1 MASNMEEMVFNIF
14 NGISYGMI
22 LFLIASG
29 LSLILGVM
37 GILNLA
43 HGSFYLLGAYI
54 GLTIV
59 PHVGNF
65 WLAMILA
72 GLVVGVVGIVIERG
86 LLSRLHGQFNE
97 QALLTL
103 GIVYI
108 ASNLFLW
115 IWGPYMK
122 MGTAPSWLAVSITT
136 GALSFPVYRFALMFI
151 GLVIFAGLWWFQE
164 KTRVGAI
171 VRAGMDDKEMTTG
184 LGINYALICS
194 AIFFLGAFVGGI
206 CGFAAAP
213 WLGAGHL
220 MAFPILLLALIAVVI
235 GGLGTVQG
243 TLLGAIVVG
252 LIDSFSKAL
261 IPQFVLFA
269 PYIAFIIILMAKP
282 TGLLGRKQ

>member
-1 MASNMEEMVFNIF
+1 MSVNIL
-14 NGISYGMI
+14 NGVSYGMI

-29 LSLILGVM
+29 LSLVLGAM

-43 HGSFYLLGAYI
+43 HGSFYLFGAYI

-72 GLVVGVVGIVIERG
+72 GLVVGVAGIVIERVF
-86 LLSRLHGQFNE
+86 LSRLHGQFNE

-115 IWGPYMK
+115 IWGPFMK
-122 MGTAPSWLAVSITT
+122 MGTAPSWLAGSIPI
-136 GALSFPVYRFALMFI
+136 GAHSFPLYRFALIFI
-151 GLVIFAGLWWFQE
+151 GLVVFGGLWWFQE
-164 KTRVGAI
+164 KTRAGAI

-194 AIFFLGAFVGGI
+194 AIFFLGTFVGGI
-206 CGFAAAP
+206 CGFAATP
-213 WLGAGHL
+213 WLGAEHR

-252 LIDSFSKAL
+252 LIDSFSKAF
-261 IPQFVLFA
+261 IPQFALFA
-269 PYIAFIIILMAKP
+269 PYIAFIIILMVKP
-282 TGLLGRKQ
+282 TGLLGGRQ

>member
-1 MASNMEEMVFNIF
+1 MV
-14 NGISYGMI
+14 

-43 HGSFYLLGAYI
+43 HGSLYLLGAYI
-54 GLTIV
+54 GLTII

-65 WLAMILA
+65 WLAAILA
-72 GLVVGVVGIVIERG
+72 GLVVGVVGVVIERG
-86 LLSRLHGQFNE
+86 LLSRIHGQFNE

-122 MGTAPSWLAVSITT
+122 IGMAPSWLAVSV
-136 GALSFPVYRFALMFI
+136 GVGGLSFPVYRFAIIFI

-164 KTRVGAI
+164 KTKAGAI

-184 LGINYALICS
+184 LGINYALVCS

-206 CGFAAAP
+206 CGFIAAP
-213 WLGAGHL
+213 WLGAEHR

-235 GGLGTVQG
+235 GGVGTVQG
-243 TLLGAIVVG
+243 TLLGAMVVG
-252 LIDSFSKAL
+252 LIDSFGKVL
-261 IPQFVLFA
+261 IPQFALFT
-269 PYIAFIIILMAKP
+269 PYIAFVIILLFKP
-282 TGLLGRKQ
+282 AGLLGRKQ

>member
-1 MASNMEEMVFNIF
+1 MEEMSSHIL
-14 NGISYGMI
+14 NGISYAMI

-29 LSLILGVM
+29 LSLIMGVM

-43 HGSFYLLGAYI
+43 HGSLYLLGAYV

-65 WLAMILA
+65 WLAAILA
-72 GLVVGVVGIVIERG
+72 GLAVGAVGVMIERG
-86 LLSRLHGQFNE
+86 LLSRLHRQINE

-115 IWGPYMK
+115 IWGAYMK
-122 MGTAPSWLAVSITT
+122 MGTAPSWLSGSIST
-136 GALSFPVYRFALMFI
+136 GTFSFPIYRFVIVFI

-164 KTRVGAI
+164 KTRAGAI
-171 VRAGMDDKEMTTG
+171 VRAGMDDKEMTMG
-184 LGINYALICS
+184 LGINYVQVCS

-206 CGFAAAP
+206 CGFLATP
-213 WLGAGHL
+213 WLGAEHR

-235 GGLGTVQG
+235 GGVGTVQG
-243 TLLGAIVVG
+243 TLLGAVVVG
-252 LIDSFSKAL
+252 FIDSFSRAF
-261 IPQFVLFA
+261 IPQYALFT
-269 PYIAFIIILMAKP
+269 PYIAFVIILMFKP
-282 TGLLGRKQ
+282 TGLLGRRQ

>member
-1 MASNMEEMVFNIF
+1 MEQTGTNFLNA
-14 NGISYGMI
+14 ISYGMI

-43 HGSFYLLGAYI
+43 HGSLYLLGAYV

-65 WLAMILA
+65 WLAAILA
-72 GLVVGVVGIVIERG
+72 GLFVGVVGIIMERG
-86 LLSRLHGQFNE
+86 LLSRLHRQTNE

-108 ASNLFLW
+108 ASNVFLW
-115 IWGPYMK
+115 IWGAYQR
-122 MGTAPSWLAVSITT
+122 MGTAPSWLSGSIST
-136 GALSFPVYRFALMFI
+136 GAFSFPVYRFAIVVI

-164 KTRVGAI
+164 KTRAGAI

-184 LGINYALICS
+184 LGINYALVCS
-194 AIFFLGAFVGGI
+194 AIFFLGAFVGGV
-206 CGFAAAP
+206 CGFLATP
-213 WLGAGHL
+213 WLGAGHE
-220 MAFPILLLALIAVVI
+220 MAFPILLLALISVVI
-235 GGLGTVQG
+235 GGIGTVQG
-243 TLLGAIVVG
+243 TLLGAMVVG
-252 LIDSFSKAL
+252 LVDSFSKAL
-261 IPQFVLFA
+261 IPQFALFT
-269 PYIAFIIILMAKP
+269 PYIVFIIILMFKP